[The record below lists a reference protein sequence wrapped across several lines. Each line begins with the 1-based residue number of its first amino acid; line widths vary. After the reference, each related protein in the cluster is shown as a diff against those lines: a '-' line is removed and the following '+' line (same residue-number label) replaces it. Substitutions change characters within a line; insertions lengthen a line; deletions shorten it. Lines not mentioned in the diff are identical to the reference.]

1 MITITAGKPEAVGN
15 FFWDNSK
22 AFNDSDPL
30 GKNSDSSFVVT
41 VLNSGAQKPKTPTK
55 TKKTI
60 METNILDLEVD
71 REAIKAN
78 IFLKSI

>member
-1 MITITAGKPEAVGN
+1 
-15 FFWDNSK
+15 
-22 AFNDSDPL
+22 
-30 GKNSDSSFVVT
+30 SFVVT